1 MLVEPVA
8 TTVAG
13 AVVIAWLVVQ
23 AGPAVGDGV
32 LVLWWLWLILAARL
46 VWKVFEWR
54 NEWFVATDKRL
65 LLLYGLITHKVAM
78 MPLTKVTDMNYG
90 RSLVG
95 RVLGYGQFLLE
106 SAGQDQALRQI
117 DWVAR
122 PDRTYRLLC
131 DTLFIPGARPGGAP
145 VGPGGAAATTAAP
158 LPATV
163 PPPAPRP
170 PQPAEP
176 PPVEPAPAWDGH
188 SRAAT
193 TPPPPAPLPTDPRV
207 VVVPGR
213 SAGVSSGPTQ
223 PIPATGDAHAG
234 QVAPRPDGGPAAPT
248 RASRAGPCPGSTAR
262 RTSPSRRHA
271 RRRRPSRSRTS
282 PARGATA
289 HPDPA
294 RTSSATGLST
304 GTGGPATCVTPG
316 GPGRGAAITRRS
328 NKRLKKRRRPGH
340 RDGDRAFFCT
350 PTGFEPV
357 LPP

>member
-1 MLVEPVA
+1 MARGGPRSRILDRYVLNGERVVIATRHHWGMLVEPVA

-13 AVVIAWLVVQ
+13 AAVIAWLVVQ

-145 VGPGGAAATTAAP
+145 VGPGGAAATTAGP

-234 QVAPRPDGGPAAPT
+234 QVAPRPDGGPAAPDEGEPGWT
-248 RASRAGPCPGSTAR
+248 VSGEHRATYVPVTPA
-262 RTSPSRRHA
+262 
-271 RRRRPSRSRTS
+271 RPS
-282 PARGATA
+282 
-289 HPDPA
+289 
-294 RTSSATGLST
+294 ST
-304 GTGGPATCVTPG
+304 PIPKPYEP
-316 GPGRGAAITRRS
+316 GPGRDGA
-328 NKRLKKRRRPGH
+328 P
-340 RDGDRAFFCT
+340 
-350 PTGFEPV
+350 
-357 LPP
+357 

>member
-1 MLVEPVA
+1 MARGGPRSRILDRYVLNGERVVIATRHHWGMLLEPAA

-13 AVVIAWLVVQ
+13 AVVISWLVVQ

-131 DTLFIPGARPGGAP
+131 DTLFIPGARPGAAP
-145 VGPGGAAATTAAP
+145 VGPGGAAATTGGP

-176 PPVEPAPAWDGH
+176 SPVEPAPAWVGH
-188 SRAAT
+188 SPAAT
-193 TPPPPAPLPTDPRV
+193 TPPAPAPLPTDPRV

-223 PIPATGDAHAG
+223 PIPVTGDAHAG
-234 QVAPRPDGGPAAPT
+234 RDTPRPDGRP
-248 RASRAGPCPGSTAR
+248 AGPGEDEQGWTVSGEHRATYVPVTPA
-262 RTSPSRRHA
+262 
-271 RRRRPSRSRTS
+271 RPS
-282 PARGATA
+282 
-289 HPDPA
+289 
-294 RTSSATGLST
+294 ST
-304 GTGGPATCVTPG
+304 PIPKPYEP
-316 GPGRGAAITRRS
+316 GPGRDGA
-328 NKRLKKRRRPGH
+328 P
-340 RDGDRAFFCT
+340 
-350 PTGFEPV
+350 
-357 LPP
+357 

>member
-131 DTLFIPGARPGGAP
+131 DTLFIPGGRPGGAP
-145 VGPGGAAATTAAP
+145 IGPGGGPGTSGGP

-163 PPPAPRP
+163 PPPAP
-170 PQPAEP
+170 
-176 PPVEPAPAWDGH
+176 
-188 SRAAT
+188 
-193 TPPPPAPLPTDPRV
+193 
-207 VVVPGR
+207 
-213 SAGVSSGPTQ
+213 
-223 PIPATGDAHAG
+223 
-234 QVAPRPDGGPAAPT
+234 
-248 RASRAGPCPGSTAR
+248 
-262 RTSPSRRHA
+262 
-271 RRRRPSRSRTS
+271 
-282 PARGATA
+282 
-289 HPDPA
+289 
-294 RTSSATGLST
+294 
-304 GTGGPATCVTPG
+304 
-316 GPGRGAAITRRS
+316 
-328 NKRLKKRRRPGH
+328 
-340 RDGDRAFFCT
+340 
-350 PTGFEPV
+350 
-357 LPP
+357 